1 MPKKAKKRAAPK
13 RKRGRP
19 FVDPM
24 DKRGGAGRRM
34 FLKFDGHEM
43 ATVDALKKLV
53 DDPSVWAR
61 ELVLREAEAMIG
73 NARVSKRRKRKGV
86 KK

>member
-1 MPKKAKKRAAPK
+1 
-13 RKRGRP
+13 
-19 FVDPM
+19 
-24 DKRGGAGRRM
+24 M